1 MRESIN
7 LEKAVEIIKKNMTSI
22 IILTL
27 VVGIIA
33 ALITFFLIPSRYQ
46 AQTQILVSE
55 SEETENTSDQDIETS
70 LQLIGTYSDILQSPI
85 VLENV
90 INNLELDKS
99 FSSLSEQITVVNQEQ
114 SQVLTVTVTDESME
128 EAQSIVNEIVD
139 VLQEQ
144 VTSIMNVD
152 NVSILSPSNL
162 EADTD
167 PVSPNPLIN
176 ITVGLALGLILGLT
190 LAFSRAYFDKSVRNE
205 EDAENYLDMP
215 VVGSIARIEE

>member
-7 LEKAVEIIKKNMTSI
+7 LEKALEIIKKNMISI

-27 VVGIIA
+27 TVGVIA
-33 ALITFFLIPSRYQ
+33 ALITFFLIPPRYQ
-46 AQTQILVSE
+46 AQTQILVSQA
-55 SEETENTSDQDIETS
+55 EETENMNDQDIETS
-70 LQLIGTYSDILQSPI
+70 LQLIGTYSDILQSSI

-99 FSSLSEQITVVNQEQ
+99 FSSLSEQITVINQEQ
-114 SQVLTVTVTDESME
+114 SQVLTVTVTDASME
-128 EAQSIVNEIVD
+128 EAQRIVNEIVN
-139 VLQEQ
+139 VFQEQ

-162 EADTD
+162 EADTES
-167 PVSPNPLIN
+167 VSPNPLIN
-176 ITVGLALGLILGLT
+176 ITVGIVVGLLLGLT
-190 LAFSRAYFDKSVRNE
+190 LAFSRAYFDKSVRDE
-205 EDAENYLDMP
+205 EDAEHYLGMP

>member
-7 LEKAVEIIKKNMTSI
+7 LEKALEIIKKNITSI

-33 ALITFFLIPSRYQ
+33 ALITIFLIPPRYQ

-55 SEETENTSDQDIETS
+55 SEETEITSDQDIETS

-128 EAQSIVNEIVD
+128 EAQRIVNEIVN
-139 VLQEQ
+139 VFQEQ

-162 EADTD
+162 EADTE

-176 ITVGLALGLILGLT
+176 ITVGIVVGLLLGLT

-205 EDAENYLDMP
+205 EDAEYYLDMP
-215 VVGSIARIEE
+215 VVGSIARIDE

>member
-7 LEKAVEIIKKNMTSI
+7 LEKALEIIKKNMTSI
-22 IILTL
+22 IVLTL
-27 VVGIIA
+27 IMGIIA
-33 ALITFFLIPSRYQ
+33 ALITFFLIPPRYQ

-128 EAQSIVNEIVD
+128 EAQRIVNEIVN
-139 VLQEQ
+139 VFQEQ

-176 ITVGLALGLILGLT
+176 ITVGIALGLILGLT
-190 LAFSRAYFDKSVRNE
+190 LAFSRAYFDKSVRDE
-205 EDAENYLDMP
+205 EDAEYYLDMP